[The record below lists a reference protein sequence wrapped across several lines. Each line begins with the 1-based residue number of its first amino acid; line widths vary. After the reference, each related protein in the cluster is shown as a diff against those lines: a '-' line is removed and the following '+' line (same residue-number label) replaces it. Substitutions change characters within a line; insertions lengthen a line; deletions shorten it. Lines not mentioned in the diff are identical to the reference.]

1 MTNAFAPVMHF
12 SGTTQFGINDL
23 VLNTG
28 LDLHILPP
36 PPLSDPTP
44 A

>member
-1 MTNAFAPVMHF
+1 MTNAFAPVMRF
-12 SGTTQFGINDL
+12 SGATQFGINDL

-28 LDLHILPP
+28 LDLHILPLT
-36 PPLSDPTP
+36 LSNPTP